1 MNAKTSSSKT
11 GSSRASPAEIERI
24 AELREQ
30 INDHNYRYYVLD
42 EPEIPDA
49 EYDRL
54 MKELESLEA
63 KYPELITPDSPTQR
77 VGAAPAKSFSTV
89 RHELPMLSLENAFSD
104 EELADFNRRISER
117 LKTNEPI
124 EYACEPKLDGIAISL
139 LYEDGVFV
147 RGATRGDGETGENI
161 SQNVRTIP
169 SVPLRLRGTGY
180 PRILEVR
187 GEVYMPK
194 SSFNAL
200 NEKARQAGQ
209 KTFVNPRNAAAGSLR
224 QLDSRITAN
233 RRLEFCAYGV
243 GWVQEGDLPDRHSD
257 ILRAVRHWGIKMSDR
272 LEVVKNLSGC
282 LDYYQRLEKQRA
294 GLEYDIDGIVYK
306 VNRIDLQEELGFV
319 SRAPR
324 WAIARK
330 FPAQEE
336 MTRLV
341 NVEFQVGRT
350 GAVTPVARL
359 EPVFVG
365 GVTVSNATLHNQDE
379 INRLGVRIGDM
390 VIVRRAGDV
399 IPQVVSVVK
408 SKRPQ
413 KTRAIQFPSRCPVC
427 ASPVETVPG
436 EAVAR
441 CTGGLVC
448 EAQRKEAIRH
458 FASRRALDIDGLGD
472 KLVEQLVDRK
482 LVHSVADIY
491 RLDAE
496 TLEKLERMG
505 KKSADNLVKAIENS
519 KSTTLARFLYALG
532 IREVGETTARNLAG
546 EFGSLKAIMD
556 ADQERLQEVKDIGP
570 VVAHF
575 VEEFFQQ
582 EDKRRVVRDL
592 QSAGVHWPEFSPE
605 EGSRPLAGLTY
616 VITGTLESMS
626 RDEAK
631 EKLQDLGAKVSGSVS
646 SKTRA
651 VIAGPGAGS
660 KLNKARELGITIID
674 EAEFLAI
681 LDDPEAATEAD

>member
-1 MNAKTSSSKT
+1 MNAKGSSSAKA
-11 GSSRASPAEIERI
+11 RLAA
-24 AELREQ
+24 LREQ

-42 EPEIPDA
+42 EPDIPDP

-54 MKELESLEA
+54 MNELKQLEA
-63 KYPELITPDSPTQR
+63 DHPDLISPDSPTQR
-77 VGAAPAKSFSTV
+77 VGATPVSAFSTV
-89 RHELPMLSLENAFSD
+89 RHEIPMLSLDNAFSD
-104 EELADFNRRISER
+104 EEIADFNRRISER
-117 LKTNEPI
+117 LKTTAHI
-124 EYACEPKLDGIAISL
+124 EFACEPKLDGIAISL

-147 RGATRGDGETGENI
+147 RGATRGDGETGEDI

-169 SVPLRLRGTGY
+169 SVPLRLRGSGY
-180 PRILEVR
+180 PATLEVR

-194 SSFNAL
+194 ASFNAL
-200 NEKARQAGQ
+200 NEYAREHDQ

-243 GWVQEGDLPDRHSD
+243 GWVKDGSLPDRHSE
-257 ILRAVRHWGIKMSDR
+257 ILAAVQGWGVRISDK
-272 LEVVKNLSGC
+272 LGVVENLAGC
-282 LDYYQRLEKQRA
+282 LQYYQRLEKERD

-306 VNRIDLQEELGFV
+306 VNRIDLQRELGFV

-336 MTRLV
+336 MTRLI

-379 INRLGVRIGDM
+379 INRLGVKIGDA
-390 VIVRRAGDV
+390 VIIRRAGDV
-399 IPQVVSVVK
+399 IPQVVSVVE
-408 SKRPQ
+408 SRRPPDA
-413 KTRAIQFPSRCPVC
+413 RAIVFPSDCPVC
-427 ASPVETVPG
+427 GSPVETVPG

-458 FASRRALDIDGLGD
+458 FASRKAMDIDGLGD
-472 KLVEQLVDRK
+472 KLVEQLVDRN
-482 LVHSVADIY
+482 LLHSVADVY
-491 RLDAE
+491 SLDAD
-496 TLEKLERMG
+496 TLAGLERMG
-505 KKSADNLVKAIENS
+505 KKSAEKLVKAIEAS
-519 KSTTLARFLYALG
+519 KSTTLPRFLYALG
-532 IREVGETTARNLAG
+532 IREVGETTARNLAR
-546 EFGSLKAIMD
+546 EFGSLDSLMKANQD
-556 ADQERLQEVKDIGP
+556 RLQQVKDVGP

-582 EDKRRVVRDL
+582 PESRAAIESLRA
-592 QSAGVHWPEFSPE
+592 AGVHWLESEPEPS
-605 EGSRPLAGLTY
+605 GADQPLAGLTF
-616 VITGTLESMS
+616 VVTGTLESMS
-626 RDEAK
+626 RDEAN
-631 EKLQDLGAKVSGSVS
+631 EKLQNLGATVAGSVS
-646 SKTRA
+646 KKTHA
-651 VIAGPGAGS
+651 LIAGPGAGS
-660 KLNKARELGITIID
+660 KLAKAEQLGITVID

-681 LDDPEAATEAD
+681 LNDPARAVPE

>member
-1 MNAKTSSSKT
+1 MNAKSVT
-11 GSSRASPAEIERI
+11 PEIKQSI

-42 EPEIPDA
+42 APDIPDV

-54 MKELESLEA
+54 MNELKRLEA
-63 KYPELITPDSPTQR
+63 EHPALIVPDSPTQR
-77 VGAAPAKSFSTV
+77 VGAAPLSAFSTV
-89 RHELPMLSLENAFSD
+89 KHEMPMLSLDNAFSD
-104 EELADFNRRISER
+104 EEIADFNRRLSER
-117 LKTNEPI
+117 LKSTEDI
-124 EYACEPKLDGIAISL
+124 EFACEPKLDGIAISL

-147 RGATRGDGETGENI
+147 RGATRGDGETGEDI

-169 SVPLRLRGTGY
+169 SVPLRLRGKGFPAT
-180 PRILEVR
+180 LEVR

-194 SSFNAL
+194 ASFNSL
-200 NEKARQAGQ
+200 NEYARKHDQ
-209 KTFVNPRNAAAGSLR
+209 KTFMNPRNAAAGSLR

-243 GWVQEGDLPDRHSD
+243 GLVREGNLPDRHSE
-257 ILRAVRHWGIKMSDR
+257 ILRRLQQWGVRISDK
-272 LEVVKNLSGC
+272 LAVVKNLAGC
-282 LDYYQRLEKQRA
+282 LEYYKDLEQVRA
-294 GLEYDIDGIVYK
+294 DLEYDIDGIVYK
-306 VNRIDLQEELGFV
+306 VNRIDLQRQLGFV

-336 MTRLV
+336 MTRLI

-379 INRLGVRIGDM
+379 INRLGVQIGDT

-399 IPQVVSVVK
+399 IPQIVSVVM
-408 SKRPQ
+408 SKRPAE
-413 KTRAIQFPSRCPVC
+413 TIQIVFPSDCPVC
-427 ASPVETVPG
+427 GSPVEAMPG

-458 FASRRALDIDGLGD
+458 FASRRAMDIDGLGD
-472 KLVEQLVDRK
+472 KLVEQLVDQS

-496 TLEKLERMG
+496 TLAGLERMG
-505 KKSADNLVKAIENS
+505 KKSAEKLVKAIESS
-519 KSTTLARFLYALG
+519 KSTTLPRFLYALG
-532 IREVGETTARNLAG
+532 IREVGETTARNLAA
-546 EFGSLKAIMD
+546 EFGNLDDLMK
-556 ADQERLQEVKDIGP
+556 ADQGRLQQVKDIGP

-582 EDKRRVVRDL
+582 SETREGIRSL
-592 QSAGVHWPEFSPE
+592 QNAGVHWDEFTPGE
-605 EGSRPLAGLTY
+605 NTAGEGDQPLAGLTY

-626 RDEAK
+626 RDDAK
-631 EKLQDLGAKVSGSVS
+631 EKLQQLGATVAGSVS
-646 SKTRA
+646 KKTHA
-651 VIAGPGAGS
+651 VVAGPGAGS
-660 KLNKARELGITIID
+660 KLARAEQLGITILNEKD
-674 EAEFLAI
+674 FLA
-681 LDDPEAATEAD
+681 LLEKPESAQ